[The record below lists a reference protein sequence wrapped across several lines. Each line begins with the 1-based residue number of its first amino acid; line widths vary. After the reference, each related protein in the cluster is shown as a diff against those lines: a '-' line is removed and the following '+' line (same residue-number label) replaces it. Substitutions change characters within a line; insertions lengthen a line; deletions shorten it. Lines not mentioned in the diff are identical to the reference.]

1 MKQNVASHFY
11 KQFTALRTTLAH
23 SIKNNLEET
32 KKFHIAQRIFNRI
45 FLLYFITNKH
55 VIRWK
60 NNQTMDAIEFFEVLL
75 SDGDF
80 VKHLYQI
87 FDFLQTPGNE
97 KFYQI
102 GEYMIKIPYLH
113 NKLLLKIEEE
123 KRIQTDLKTS
133 DWQKFF
139 SFLNTFEWVAEDEAS
154 HNSLTPEILG
164 YIYERSVVEWDE
176 QKIKDLSNNVSYR
189 KKAGVFYTRDEIT
202 QYIIKYTL
210 YPTLFEKLDNR
221 YENSIDFLENGKKD
235 YKVALEIID
244 SLIILDPACGSGA
257 FLIKAA
263 EELFKIKCTLL
274 KKMGKSFK
282 KTDLKKRI
290 IHQTIYGVDLLEGA
304 IEITKLR
311 LLLWVIA
318 SYTKS
323 NEIAPLPN
331 IEHILEGNSLIG
343 EVKGEFFDRKDKS
356 SKKRILDEDFVK
368 LKPFHWATNFKEI
381 HFSGGFDI
389 IIGNPPYGAKLT
401 EKEHQI
407 ISEMYSCTTSKNTAE
422 YFLERSY
429 HLLKDNGFMGF
440 VVPKQIAFTSKWRD
454 IREYL
459 LENSKVKNLFDVG
472 LAFEGVDYEG
482 LVVIT
487 NKCNNKALIENN
499 KVQIDIASNIRSTGS
514 SKEPQFL
521 GYNTQQIMRL
531 HNILIFKHISPLEGE
546 ILQTIKNNSEPF
558 GLFFNEK
565 SFRGIYFNK
574 IEEKQLQKGKHLYIR
589 GGPSIQRHYLK
600 NIKYIRYPEK
610 RSGEVEKLLKPK
622 VIFKALR
629 GTQLVAYV
637 DAFGRIISDSNM
649 NNIILKDKYSSILKS
664 LQLILNHKLA
674 SFYISKLVFSETTET
689 ARHLDTPYVAPI
701 PIPKKIDF
709 DVCNK
714 VADTLLFLNQYYFTN
729 FLSKNNSNVE
739 IERTI
744 KYFEELANAIIYELF
759 FRELLTTK
767 LQKLLDTIIFID
779 LEKWTK
785 FEYSNNP
792 SASDLNEKDIILK
805 ITEHYKALLDNED
818 IESNIITV
826 LSHEY
831 VKWIE
836 DKKYR

>member
-1 MKQNVASHFY
+1 
-11 KQFTALRTTLAH
+11 
-23 SIKNNLEET
+23 
-32 KKFHIAQRIFNRI
+32 
-45 FLLYFITNKH
+45 
-55 VIRWK
+55 
-60 NNQTMDAIEFFEVLL
+60 MDAIQFFEVLL
-75 SDGDF
+75 SNGDF

-87 FDFLQTPGNE
+87 FDFLQTHGKE
-97 KFYQI
+97 KNYQI
-102 GEYMIKIPYLH
+102 GEHTIKIPYLQ
-113 NKLLLKIEEE
+113 NKLLVKIEEE
-123 KRIQTDLKTS
+123 KRIQIDLKTS
-133 DWQKFF
+133 DWQEIF
-139 SFLNTFEWVAEDEAS
+139 SFLNTFEWIAEDEAS
-154 HNSLTPEILG
+154 LNSLTPEILG
-164 YIYERSVVEWDE
+164 YIYERSTVEWEE
-176 QKIKDLSNNVSYR
+176 QNVKTSKSVSSR
-189 KKAGVFYTRDEIT
+189 KKRGVFFTRDEIT
-202 QYIIKYTL
+202 QYIIKHTL
-210 YPTLFEKLDNR
+210 YPLLFERLGNR
-221 YENSIDFLENGKKD
+221 YKSLIDFLENGKSD
-235 YKVALEIID
+235 YEVAFEIID
-244 SLIILDPACGSGA
+244 SLTILDPACGSGA
-257 FLIKAA
+257 FLIKVA
-263 EELFKIKCTLL
+263 EELYKLKCTLM
-274 KKMGKSFK
+274 KKMGKSYK
-282 KTDLKKRI
+282 RVDLKKRI
-290 IHQTIYGVDLLEGA
+290 IEQNLYGVDLLKGA
-304 IEITKLR
+304 IEITRLR
-311 LLLWVIA
+311 LLLW
-318 SYTKS
+318 
-323 NEIAPLPN
+323 EIACYSNSSDFSPLPD
-331 IEHILEGNSLIG
+331 IKHILEGNSLIG
-343 EVKGEFFDRKDKS
+343 VIKGEFFDRKDKS
-356 SKKRILDEDFVK
+356 SKKLILDSEIEK
-368 LKPFHWATNFKEI
+368 LKPFHWKNNFKQI
-381 HFSGGFDI
+381 HSSVGFDI

-407 ISEMYSCTTSKNTAE
+407 ISETYSCTTSKNTAE

-454 IREYL
+454 IRGYL

-487 NKCNNKALIENN
+487 NKCNNKILIENN
-499 KVQIDIASNIRSTGS
+499 KVQIDIASNIRSSCS

-531 HNILIFKHISPLEGE
+531 HNILIFKHITPLEGE
-546 ILQTIKNNSEPF
+546 ILQTIKGNSEPF

-600 NIKYIRYPEK
+600 NIKYIRYPDE
-610 RSGEVEKLLKPK
+610 RSSEVEKLLKPK

-637 DAFGRIISDSNM
+637 DVFGRIISDSNM

-664 LQLILNHKLA
+664 LQLILNHKLV

-714 VADTLLFLNQYYFTN
+714 ITDILLFLNQYYFVN
-729 FLSKNNSNVE
+729 FLSKNISNVE
-739 IERTI
+739 IEATI

-779 LEKWTK
+779 FEKWTQ

-792 SASDLNEKDIILK
+792 STSNLNEKDIILK
-805 ITEHYKALLDNED
+805 ITEHYRELLDNED
-818 IESNIITV
+818 IKSNIITV
-826 LSHEY
+826 LSNEF

-836 DKKYR
+836 NKK